1 MQTELKE
8 KINFLIETSQIG
20 VSKDFTAEEKK
31 LVFDHFENFGLTPAP
46 CRNRFFRDGWHQWEL
61 DGIIQCLI
69 DYAEEHPEV
78 QGFAEECRKKGVPL
92 WFASKNV
99 TSTQVGW
106 TFVILVAF
114 VLLLSVSHP
123 VHRLCLLLIH
133 LRQAPLPR
141 FHGGSRLLTHLVR
154 QPLQ

>member
-31 LVFDHFENFGLTPAP
+31 LVFDHFEQFGLTTAT

-69 DYAEEHPEV
+69 DYADEHPEV
-78 QGFAEECRKKGVPL
+78 QGFAEECRKFTLESDVTDIQSIASAYYSAIGVKRHFL
-92 WFASKNV
+92 DFMEARGFSH
-99 TSTQVGW
+99 TSC
-106 TFVILVAF
+106 
-114 VLLLSVSHP
+114 VSHFNNTVLFYP
-123 VHRLCLLLIH
+123 WEL
-133 LRQAPLPR
+133 
-141 FHGGSRLLTHLVR
+141 HGIKRIFAAFNS
-154 QPLQ
+154 